1 MFQRAKECLSEK
13 CPVKAP
19 AKRKI
24 GTLFHSL
31 DQVGDLLS
39 EKDERRMKD
48 EQYHLRLELLEC
60 YQGYKVNSI
69 EKEQFKNRRDEL
81 TKKIKAGIEQS
92 RRE

>member
-1 MFQRAKECLSEK
+1 M
-13 CPVKAP
+13 
-19 AKRKI
+19 
-24 GTLFHSL
+24 
-31 DQVGDLLS
+31 LS

-60 YQGYKVNSI
+60 YRGYKENSM

-81 TKKIKAGIEQS
+81 TKKIKADKEQS